1 MPSLRIQIP
10 GKGPK
15 VYHLY
20 KKITTMGSSGDCD
33 ILLPDP
39 LLAESYACLL
49 YTSPSPRD
57 S

>member
-20 KKITTMGSSGDCD
+20 KKITTLGSDGECD
-33 ILLPDP
+33 IVLPDP
-39 LLAESYACLL
+39 MLAGS
-49 YTSPSPRD
+49 
-57 S
+57 